1 MIGVLLLVA
10 ATVRALAALAAM
22 VVAERDVTA
31 IATGIVV
38 IETATVIVM
47 TVTRTETR
55 KADVAEA
62 LRGVGAVLLT
72 VDALLHSQRSLRSKK
87 LTEL

>member
-1 MIGVLLLVA
+1 MRV
-10 ATVRALAALAAM
+10 LAALAAM
-22 VVAERDVTA
+22 VVAVRDVTA
-31 IATGIVV
+31 IAIGIVV

-47 TVTRTETR
+47 TVTRIETR

-62 LRGVGAVLLT
+62 LRGVGAVPLT
-72 VDALLHSQRSLRSKK
+72 VDVLLHSQRSLQSKK